1 MENKVKIIQKAVHT
15 NGYIQTY
22 RYTQANTYTRQN
34 TYSRSYSNGG
44 YSWHA
49 NSGCNT

>member
-34 TYSRSYSNGG
+34 TYSRGYSNSG
-44 YSWHA
+44 YS
-49 NSGCNT
+49 